1 MKYIVPITLVIAI
14 LVSIG
19 VIGFVFFTKRLEES
33 TSARESFTTQGV
45 PETEKEATASQQD
58 QARNQTETL
67 ESSISLQILS
77 PSDGSRVTTPTVTIR
92 GKTMPNAE
100 VFVNDKELTADADGN
115 FSVDLLLEED
125 ENPIL
130 VVANDSQGRAA
141 ETEFSVFYD
150 IIE

>member
-1 MKYIVPITLVIAI
+1 MKYIVPVTLVIAI

-19 VIGFVFFTKRLEES
+19 IVGFVFFTKRLEES
-33 TSARESFTTQGV
+33 KYAKESFTTQG

-58 QARNQTETL
+58 QTRNQTETL

-77 PSDGSRVTTPTVTIR
+77 PSNGSRVTTPTVTIR

-115 FSVDLLLEED
+115 FSVDLILEED

-130 VVANDSQGRAA
+130 VVANDAQGRAA

-150 IIE
+150 ITE